1 MATKVGVTPDRLRS
15 AAGQMQDLE
24 SRVNGILATLEQA
37 LSAKGAAWGDDS
49 YGSTFADGGQG
60 YAAAHAN
67 LRDGLRNMATTL
79 GSYASGQNEAADTL
93 ERMDHGNAG
102 HYR

>member
-1 MATKVGVTPDRLRS
+1 MATKVGVSPGQLRG

-24 SRVNGILATLEQA
+24 NRVNGILATLEQA
-37 LSAKGAAWGDDS
+37 LSAKGAVWGDDS

-60 YAAAHAN
+60 YTAAHAN

-93 ERMDHGNAG
+93 ERMDHGNAN